1 MNNNYT
7 DFSIYETVAW
17 VACLSILNYCPYI
30 IWRIIG
36 ISILFGYMFFSKLAI
51 ISWKVSLFYRF
62 WSIIVFVF
70 YSYFC
75 FKINIEINSDG
86 VKKLLNFSVVI
97 FLISYIFMWFLFLKK
112 RINNCDG

>member
-30 IWRIIG
+30 VGRIIG
-36 ISILFGYMFFSKLAI
+36 ISILFGYMVFSRLAI
-51 ISWKVSLFYRF
+51 ISWKVSFLYRF
-62 WSIIVFVF
+62 WLIIVFVF

-75 FKINIEINSDG
+75 FHVNAETNSDD
-86 VKKLLNFSVVI
+86 VKKTLNFSVVI
-97 FLISYIFMWFLFLKK
+97 FLIFYIFMWFLFLKK
-112 RINNCDG
+112 RINTFNG